1 MQNTQRCWETDGT
14 LEVQRQPNLRQKRK
28 KVAPDSVFAER
39 LSFSQMTDYGCYVW
53 VTSRGSIVVAV
64 FAYVLQE
71 QKIGN

>member
-39 LSFSQMTDYGCYVW
+39 LSLMANYGCYFW